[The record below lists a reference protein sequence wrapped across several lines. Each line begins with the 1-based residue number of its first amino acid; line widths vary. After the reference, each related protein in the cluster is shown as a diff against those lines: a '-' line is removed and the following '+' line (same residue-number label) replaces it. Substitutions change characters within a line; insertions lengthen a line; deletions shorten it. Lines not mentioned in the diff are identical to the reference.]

1 MQFDENKYN
10 ITKVKGQHGTNYI
23 ITEKYRACEG
33 CGKVKEKDS
42 MQLIMWYDKNDY
54 SRNMLCCRK
63 CRQEA
68 IELFKAT
75 ETRFVQ

>member
-54 SRNMLCCRK
+54 SRNMLCCRN
-63 CRQEA
+63 CRHEA
-68 IELFKAT
+68 IELFKAS